1 MTVVLD
7 ASALLAFLQG
17 EPGSS
22 TVEAALTGG
31 AHCST
36 VNWSEVAQKVRAAG
50 GDWGLVRALLD
61 SYKLVVLD
69 ATTADAEW
77 AALRWQAGEGLSLAD
92 RFCLALGE
100 RVEADVLTA
109 DTAWG
114 TPGRVTQIR

>member
-1 MTVVLD
+1 MTAVLD

-22 TVEAALTGG
+22 AVEAALTGG
-31 AHCST
+31 ACCCA
-36 VNWSEVAQKVRAAG
+36 VNWSEVAQQVRATG

-61 SYKLVVLD
+61 SYKLDVVD
-69 ATTADAEW
+69 ATAADAEW
-77 AALRWQAGEGLSLAD
+77 AAVRWQGGEGLSLAD

-100 RVEADVLTA
+100 RLEADVFTA

-114 TPGRVTQIR
+114 TSGRVTQIR